1 MSEACGTAYVISVK
15 VEKAKEIAALVE
27 DVATE
32 AAVAAVADTSQT
44 QAR

>member
-1 MSEACGTAYVISVK
+1 MREGCGTDYVISVK

-32 AAVAAVADTSQT
+32 AAVAVTSQT